1 MVEPSSDAE
10 FETMANEGFKAIREE
25 EVILFEVPLKISEP
39 TDDRQLV
46 ITCSISESS
55 MKQPPPEVKIRS
67 KKIKLSKAQNIP
79 ARETRSKT
87 VNPSRNTRSKAKIRI

>member
-10 FETMANEGFKAIREE
+10 FETMAYEGSEAIREE
-25 EVILFEVPLKISEP
+25 EAILFEVPLRMSEP

-46 ITCSISESS
+46 ITCLVSQSS
-55 MKQPPPEVKIRS
+55 AKPPPPEVKIRS
-67 KKIKLSKAQNIP
+67 NKRKLSKAQNNP

-87 VNPSRNTRSKAKIRI
+87 VNPSRNTRRRAKI